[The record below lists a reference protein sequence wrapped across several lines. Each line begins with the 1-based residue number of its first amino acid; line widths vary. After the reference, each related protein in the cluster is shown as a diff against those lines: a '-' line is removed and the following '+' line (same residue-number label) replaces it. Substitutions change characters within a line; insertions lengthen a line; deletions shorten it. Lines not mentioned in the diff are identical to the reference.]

1 MSIYLIDRF
10 VRIKNCFSK
19 KWEIIGGQ
27 AKTFI
32 RLDVF
37 RVLALRF
44 SRRFKVGVIMEKKDR
59 TVIDGSGLIL
69 GRMASI
75 VAKRLLQGEAID
87 IVNSEAIVVSGRK
100 NRIIEDAKEF
110 LNVKG
115 PRWGP
120 IHYRKPSMMV
130 KKTIRGMLPYK
141 SSHGREAYKRLRV
154 YLGIPPEFIN
164 VSKETIDEAKAE
176 RLRGGY
182 VTIREIA
189 LSIGWKRGGTK

>member
-1 MSIYLIDRF
+1 MLT
-10 VRIKNCFSK
+10 V
-19 KWEIIGGQ
+19 E
-27 AKTFI
+27 
-32 RLDVF
+32 
-37 RVLALRF
+37 
-44 SRRFKVGVIMEKKDR
+44 RRNR

-75 VAKRLLQGEAID
+75 VAKRLLQGETID
-87 IVNSEAIVVSGRK
+87 IVNSEAIVVSGRRDK
-100 NRIIEDAKEF
+100 IIEDAKEF

-141 SSHGREAYKRLRV
+141 SSHGREAYKRLKV
-154 YLGIPPEFIN
+154 HLGVPPEFIN

-176 RLRGGY
+176 RLGGGY
-182 VTIREIA
+182 VTIKKIA
-189 LSIGWKRGGTK
+189 ESIGWRRGGGT

>member
-1 MSIYLIDRF
+1 
-10 VRIKNCFSK
+10 
-19 KWEIIGGQ
+19 
-27 AKTFI
+27 
-32 RLDVF
+32 
-37 RVLALRF
+37 
-44 SRRFKVGVIMEKKDR
+44 MERGDK

-87 IVNSEAIVVSGRK
+87 IVNSEAIVMSGRK

-141 SSHGREAYKRLRV
+141 SSHGREAYKRLKV
-154 YLGIPPEFIN
+154 HLGVPLEFVN
-164 VSKETIDEAKAE
+164 VTKETIDEAKAE
-176 RLRGGY
+176 RLGGGY

-189 LSIGWKRGGTK
+189 ESIGWKRRVGT